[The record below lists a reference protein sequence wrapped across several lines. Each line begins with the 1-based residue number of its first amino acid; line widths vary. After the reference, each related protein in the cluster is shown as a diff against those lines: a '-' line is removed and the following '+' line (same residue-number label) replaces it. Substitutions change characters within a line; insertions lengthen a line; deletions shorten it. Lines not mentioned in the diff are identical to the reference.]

1 MPLEPAPEGPQDVL
15 GGFELVR
22 GGRERERG
30 RESTCACWGLLRLQ
44 RQALQLLS
52 GSDTGCY
59 SALRFQV
66 CVLCLATMLVARS
79 AQHAVHGADEPAME
93 LFLEEARASG
103 SQRSE
108 MEEAKMAIRDVDPP
122 TDLLA
127 VAADGSG
134 GTDAAAERSGTATP
148 VPPPGSGGTD
158 AAAEPRGTA
167 TPVPPLLN
175 DAPDDG
181 AAVKASEPA
190 APAEGLT
197 TPPAQQIAK
206 PEDSGALGSG
216 GQSSPSFQSGGGSPA
231 EAAAAVAAAAVP
243 EADGAAAGKYPEDE
257 APLASLVDKKAAV
270 KAAARRRVTKGNGR
284 GS

>member
-1 MPLEPAPEGPQDVL
+1 MFWEALRGL
-15 GGFELVR
+15 GAGER
-22 GGRERERG
+22 ERERERERG

-190 APAEGLT
+190 APAEGLRT
-197 TPPAQQIAK
+197 ARTAVLWARV
-206 PEDSGALGSG
+206 GSHR
-216 GQSSPSFQSGGGSPA
+216 
-231 EAAAAVAAAAVP
+231 
-243 EADGAAAGKYPEDE
+243 
-257 APLASLVDKKAAV
+257 PLSNP
-270 KAAARRRVTKGNGR
+270 AAARLRRLRLRSQLLQFQRPTVQPLANTLR
-284 GS
+284 MRRRLLRWWTRRRR